1 MNATVHATLMGLLAQ
16 RHRYLGKVLGLSS
29 IFARDESDDHLFRL
43 LMTKD
48 PSVRV
53 SKSLETLFPAEWL
66 EAKAEGDPRGR
77 TNREIQ
83 TEVSPRFLCI
93 FRDRLVNRIFQNFL
107 RRYHAARPQQFIGV
121 VSQMA
126 AGLTHRVSEDRLR
139 EISKLI
145 PKVVIMTGD
154 EDHLVD
160 PQRSRFIKENM
171 PEAELVEFS
180 GTGHGIL
187 MQRTK
192 EANEIVARAI
202 REGRSRS

>member
-1 MNATVHATLMGLLAQ
+1 
-16 RHRYLGKVLGLSS
+16 
-29 IFARDESDDHLFRL
+29 
-43 LMTKD
+43 MTKD
-48 PSVRV
+48 PSVRI
-53 SKSLETLFPAEWL
+53 SNTLGTLFPVEWL
-66 EAKAEGDPRGR
+66 EANAEGDPRGR

-83 TEVSPRFLCI
+83 TEVSPRLLRV
-93 FRDRLVNRIFQNFL
+93 FRDLLVNRLFQDFL
-107 RRYHAARPQQFIGV
+107 RRYHLARPQQFIGV
-121 VSQMA
+121 ISQMA

-160 PQRSRFIKENM
+160 PQRSKFIKENM

-180 GTGHGIL
+180 GTGHGL
-187 MQRTK
+187 LLQRTK